1 MMPTMKFARLALP
14 LSLALVASTA
24 IAQTPMDPLDAR
36 DARRLDKM
44 EQVVRELRA
53 IVFQGRDSGKPV
65 IVQPAETDYQL
76 QEVSRRMADLEGAIT
91 RINNQLETAAR
102 EAELAKREA
111 ESLRAENKALN
122 DRIASLESRALA
134 DTVAPPDGLAGGPS
148 PTAGL
153 PAGEAFDQSRQAM
166 LAGDY
171 AAAEAGFRD
180 YVAQH
185 GDTAKAPEARYWLG
199 KTLSSRGAHADAAGA
214 YIAAIRGWP
223 KTSWAPDAVLELS
236 RSLIALKK
244 PSDACATLAE
254 LSKRYPNAPAGVQSR
269 AAQAR
274 GQAKCSA

>member
-1 MMPTMKFARLALP
+1 MKFARLALP
-14 LSLALVASTA
+14 LCLALVASTA

-53 IVFQGRDSGKPV
+53 IVFQGRDSGRPV
-65 IVQPAETDYQL
+65 VVQPAETDYQL
-76 QEVSRRMADLEGAIT
+76 QQVSRRMADLEGAIT
-91 RINNQLETAAR
+91 RLNDQLETAAH
-102 EAELAKREA
+102 EARLAKQEA
-111 ESLRAENKALN
+111 ESLRAENRALS
-122 DRIASLESRALA
+122 DRIAGLESGALA
-134 DTVAPPDGLAGGPS
+134 QTVGPTEGLAGGPS

-171 AAAEAGFRD
+171 GAAEAGFRD
-180 YVAQH
+180 YVDQH
-185 GDTAKAPEARYWLG
+185 GDAAKAPEARYWLG
-199 KTLSSRGAHADAAGA
+199 KTLSARGAHADAAGA

-236 RSLIALKK
+236 RSLIALNK
-244 PSDACATLAE
+244 PADACQTLSE
-254 LSKRYPNAPAGVQSR
+254 LAKRYPNAPTGVKSR

-274 GQAKCSA
+274 GPGGG

>member
-1 MMPTMKFARLALP
+1 MKLARLALP
-14 LSLALVASTA
+14 LALALLSTTA
-24 IAQTPMDPLDAR
+24 LAQTPMDPLDAR

-44 EQVVRELRA
+44 EQVVRELRS

-76 QEVSRRMADLEGAIT
+76 QEVSRRMADLEQSIT
-91 RINNQLETAAR
+91 RMNNQLEAAAR
-102 EAELAKREA
+102 DADLAKRDAEA
-111 ESLRAENKALN
+111 LRAENRALT
-122 DRIASLESRALA
+122 DRLSSLESRALA
-134 DTVAPPDGLAGGPS
+134 DTVAPPDGLAGGPA

-153 PAGEAFDQSRQAM
+153 PAADAFSQSRQAM

-171 AAAEAGFRD
+171 AAAESGFRD
-180 YVAQH
+180 YVDHH

-199 KTLSSRGAHADAAGA
+199 KTLSARGANADAAGA

-244 PSDACATLAE
+244 PADACATLAE

-274 GQAKCSA
+274 GQAKCSG